1 MSSVIY
7 HLSTWVWDLK
17 YRLKKDS
24 SQFGEQDFLKNYLP
38 NELSKVSYLDIG
50 AHTPVK
56 CSNSYFLYNSG
67 AEGVAV
73 DPIKT
78 FSMHWKIWRPRDL
91 FINKAVVGLDYE
103 GGGFIEFYR
112 AERSRELVSTTS
124 IILKDNLSASGTKF
138 NVDKVSVIKVD
149 DLLCEFCE
157 KNSHAPTIVLIDVE
171 GMDAELVDSIDR
183 IDRIDILPEF
193 IFFEQLVKPSE
204 DIILAQFEFI
214 ARFTP
219 RDTSHAN
226 SLLFKRKT
234 NV

>member
-1 MSSVIY
+1 MRSIIY

-24 SQFGEQDFLKNYLP
+24 SQFGEQDFLRYYLP

-103 GGGFIEFYR
+103 GDGFINFFR

-124 IILKDNLSASGTKF
+124 VNLKDTLSASGTRF
-138 NVDKVSVIKVD
+138 DTDKVSVIKVD
-149 DLLCEFCE
+149 DLLCKFSELF
-157 KNSHAPTIVLIDVE
+157 SHAPTIVLIDVE
-171 GMDAELVDSIDR
+171 GMDAELVDSIDK
-183 IDRIDILPEF
+183 IDKIDILPEF
-193 IFFEQLVKPSE
+193 IFFEQLIKPS
-204 DIILAQFEFI
+204 DDVLLTKYNLV

-219 RDTSHAN
+219 QNTSHAN
-226 SLLFKRKT
+226 SLLYKMKPGL
-234 NV
+234 

>member
-1 MSSVIY
+1 MK
-7 HLSTWVWDLK
+7 H
-17 YRLKKDS
+17 
-24 SQFGEQDFLKNYLP
+24 YLP

-78 FSMHWKIWRPRDL
+78 FSLHWKIWRPRDL

-103 GGGFIEFYR
+103 GDGFIKFYR

-124 IILKDNLSASGTKF
+124 INLKDSLSASGTRF
-138 NVDKVSVIKVD
+138 NVDTVPVIKVD
-149 DLLCEFCE
+149 TLLCEFSQLY
-157 KNSHAPTIVLIDVE
+157 SHAPTIVLIDVE

-183 IDRIDILPEF
+183 INRIDILPEF
-193 IFFEQLVKPSE
+193 IFFEQLTRPSE
-204 DIILAQFEFI
+204 DISLSQYQLT

-219 RDTSHAN
+219 QDKSHAN
-226 SLLFKRKT
+226 SLLYKRKI
-234 NV
+234 NL